1 LTNGIHY
8 QVHSNRSS
16 QSLGSPQLSHREDAS
31 QTILKEILTYPWSN
45 DLPHTSELDPN
56 ENLPTTSVI
65 ADEFQPDFYYLCPL
79 KNTTISPKP
88 MTNRMEF
95 HDHTLM
101 IFKKK
106 TIVLTLFHTHGHI
119 LFLCLF
125 VCFF

>member
-1 LTNGIHY
+1 MTNGIHY

-79 KNTTISPKP
+79 KNTTSFAKTDDKSNGISRPYS
-88 MTNRMEF
+88 
-95 HDHTLM
+95 HD
-101 IFKKK
+101 F
-106 TIVLTLFHTHGHI
+106 
-119 LFLCLF
+119 
-125 VCFF
+125 